1 MKQKTTL
8 ITGATGGLG
17 RALSLAAAQRGAR
30 LILLGR
36 KPEALMALADEIVA
50 QGGQEPLLHAM
61 DFAGAQAE
69 DYLQLTELLAQQITQ
84 LDVLIHLAADIA
96 APAPLAHVD
105 PAVWN
110 RVLRVNLTAPF
121 LLTRACLPLLHPA
134 QDDKGASKVI
144 FMADDNPASYLGAYA
159 VSKAALNRQAAQWA
173 DEHPDLCI
181 EVFTPP
187 AMPTPL
193 YARIYPGRAPDGL
206 TPVDVVAKHLI
217 KTVDLPCNAAR

>member
-1 MKQKTTL
+1 MQQTTPLNIL

-17 RALSLAAAQRGAR
+17 QALSLEAAQRGAR

-50 QGGQEPLLHAM
+50 AGGQEPLLHAI

-69 DYLQLTELLAQQITQ
+69 DYLQLAELLAQHIPQ
-84 LDVLIHLAADIA
+84 LDALIHLAADIA

-105 PAVWN
+105 PSVWN

-159 VSKAALNRQAAQWA
+159 ISKAALSRQAAQWA
-173 DEHPDLCI
+173 DEHPDLCM

-206 TPVDVVAKHLI
+206 TSTHTVAKILL
-217 KTVDLPCNAAR
+217 KRMFNES

>member
-1 MKQKTTL
+1 MQPTIPLNIL

-17 RALSLAAAQRGAR
+17 RVLSLAAAQRGAR

-36 KPEALMALADEIVA
+36 KPEALMALADKIVA
-50 QGGQEPLLHAM
+50 EGGQEPLLHAI

-69 DYLQLTELLAQQITQ
+69 DYLQLAELLAQNITQ
-84 LDVLIHLAADIA
+84 LDALLHLAADIA

-121 LLTRACLPLLHPA
+121 LLTRACLPLLRSA
-134 QDDKGASKVI
+134 QGKLIFIGDK
-144 FMADDNPASYLGAYA
+144 NPASYLGAYA
-159 VSKAALNRQAAQWA
+159 ISKAALAQQATQWA
-173 DEHPDLCI
+173 DEHPELQV
-181 EVFTPP
+181 ELFTPP

-193 YARIYPGRAPDGL
+193 YARIYPGHSPEGL
-206 TPVDVVAKHLI
+206 MPVNDVARYLLQLI
-217 KTVDLPCNAAR
+217 A

>member
-1 MKQKTTL
+1 MKPTTHPNIL

-17 RALSLAAAQRGAR
+17 RAVSLQAASQGAR

-50 QGGQEPLLHAM
+50 QGGVEPLLHAM

-69 DYLQLTELLAQQITQ
+69 DYLQLAELLAQQITR
-84 LDVLIHLAADIA
+84 LDALLHIAADIA

-121 LLTRACLPLLHPA
+121 LLTRACLPLLCAA
-134 QDDKGASKVI
+134 QGKLI
-144 FMADDNPASYLGAYA
+144 FMGDHNPASYLGTYG
-159 VSKAALNRQAAQWA
+159 VSKAALEQQAKQWA
-173 DEHPDLCI
+173 DEQTQLQV
-181 EVFTPP
+181 EAFFPP
-187 AMPTPL
+187 PMPTPL
-193 YARIYPGRAPDGL
+193 YARIFPGHSPEGL
-206 TPVDVVAKHLI
+206 MSVSEVAQ
-217 KTVDLPCNAAR
+217 DLLNRVMS

>member
-1 MKQKTTL
+1 MKPTTIL

-17 RALSLAAAQRGAR
+17 RAVSLHATRQGAR

-50 QGGQEPLLHAM
+50 QGGAEPLLHAM

-69 DYLQLTELLAQQITQ
+69 DYLQLTELLAQHITQ
-84 LDVLIHLAADIA
+84 LDALLHLAADIA

-105 PAVWN
+105 PSVWN
-110 RVLRVNLTAPF
+110 RVMRVNLTAPF
-121 LLTRACLPLLHPA
+121 LLTRACLPLLRPA
-134 QDDKGASKVI
+134 QAESGAGKVI

-159 VSKAALNRQAAQWA
+159 ISKAALSRQAAQWS
-173 DEHPDLCI
+173 DENPELCVEI
-181 EVFTPP
+181 FTPP
-187 AMPTPL
+187 AMPTAL

-206 TPVDVVAKHLI
+206 TPVHEVAI
-217 KTVDLPCNAAR
+217 KLLQLVY

>member
-1 MKQKTTL
+1 MKKKTIL

-17 RALSLAAAQRGAR
+17 RAVSLQAATQGAR

-50 QGGQEPLLHAM
+50 QGGEEPLLHAM

-69 DYLQLTELLAQQITQ
+69 DYQQLVELLEQHIPQ
-84 LDVLIHLAADIA
+84 LDALIHLAADIA

-110 RVLRVNLTAPF
+110 RVMRVNLTAPF

-134 QDDKGASKVI
+134 QDNRNASKVI
-144 FMADDNPASYLGAYA
+144 FMADDNSASYLGAYA
-159 VSKAALNRQAAQWA
+159 ISKAALSRQAAQWA
-173 DEHPDLCI
+173 NENPKIGI

-187 AMPTPL
+187 AMPTAL
-193 YARIYPGRAPDGL
+193 FARIYPGRAPDGL
-206 TPVDVVAKHLI
+206 TPAKDVANKLLQHI
-217 KTVDLPCNAAR
+217 F

>member
-1 MKQKTTL
+1 MPLQQSSVVL

-17 RALSLAAAQRGAR
+17 RELSLQAARLGAR

-50 QGGQEPLLHAM
+50 QGGSEPLLHAM

-69 DYLQLTELLAQQITQ
+69 DYLQLAELLAQQITQ

-96 APAPLAHVD
+96 VPAPLAHVD

-121 LLTRACLPLLHPA
+121 LLTRACLPLFHPA
-134 QDDKGASKVI
+134 QDEKEASKVI

-159 VSKAALNRQAAQWA
+159 ISKAALSRQAAQWA
-173 DEHPDLCI
+173 DENPEICI

-187 AMPTPL
+187 AMPTTL

-206 TPVDVVAKHLI
+206 TPAKEVANKLL
-217 KTVDLPCNAAR
+217 KYVF

>member
-1 MKQKTTL
+1 MHPTPSPFIL

-17 RALSLAAAQRGAR
+17 RALSLEAARRGAR

-50 QGGQEPLLHAM
+50 QGGAEPLLHAM

-69 DYLQLTELLAQQITQ
+69 DYLMLLQLLGQHTDR
-84 LDVLIHLAADIA
+84 LDALVHLAADIA

-105 PAVWN
+105 PSVWN
-110 RVLRVNLTAPF
+110 RVMRVNLTAPF
-121 LLTRACLPLLHPA
+121 LLTRACLPLLCAA
-134 QDDKGASKVI
+134 QGKLI
-144 FMADDNPASYLGAYA
+144 FMGDHNPACYLGTYG
-159 VSKAALNRQAAQWA
+159 VTKAALEQQAKQWA
-173 DEHPDLCI
+173 DEQPQLQV

-193 YARIYPGRAPDGL
+193 HARIFPGHSPEGL
-206 TPVDVVAKHLI
+206 VPVVDVAQELLKRVMS
-217 KTVDLPCNAAR
+217 